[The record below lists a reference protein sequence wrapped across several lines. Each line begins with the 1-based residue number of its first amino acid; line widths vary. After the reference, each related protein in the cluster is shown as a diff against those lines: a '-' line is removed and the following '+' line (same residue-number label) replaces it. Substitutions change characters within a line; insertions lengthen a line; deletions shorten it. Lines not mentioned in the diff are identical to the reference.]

1 MFYGLAVDSDIKL
14 VQNFDKEPT
23 KISSFKGSSKL
34 GNGIYTIFPV
44 SILKKDDTGLLLHER
59 IQIKLSQELTKQ
71 KLEGKTFISDQEID
85 DLIDNALKD
94 SLNQTQLHK

>member
-1 MFYGLAVDSDIKL
+1 MIKRIL
-14 VQNFDKEPT
+14 INHPEKKAQKDHLQNA
-23 KISSFKGSSKL
+23 
-34 GNGIYTIFPV
+34 
-44 SILKKDDTGLLLHER
+44 R
-59 IQIKLSQELTKQ
+59 Q